1 MSFPHPK
8 KHKKEL
14 FQPKSAYHISP
25 HPSDRDRHRDAS
37 HSACARAR
45 CMRWGPRAA
54 RRISRRRRR
63 RRRKSPAP
71 PTCPKCRRLRAFRGL
86 EDVMMW
92 AEVVLGGLSR
102 CTFLCL
108 NRSGDSSEGGRFFQR
123 VGGWL
128 RDFVCFLDLLSCC
141 TDCSNSLGG

>member
-1 MSFPHPK
+1 MSF
-8 KHKKEL
+8 
-14 FQPKSAYHISP
+14 SSP
-25 HPSDRDRHRDAS
+25 HKNIQKNCFSQSVPTAS
-37 HSACARAR
+37 HHTCQTETVTATHQTAPVRVRVLHAV
-45 CMRWGPRAA
+45 GPRAA

-71 PTCPKCRRLRAFRGL
+71 PTCPKCRRPRAFRGL

-92 AEVVLGGLSR
+92 AEVVLGGL
-102 CTFLCL
+102 
-108 NRSGDSSEGGRFFQR
+108 RSGDSAEGGRFFQR